1 MAHMAHSGTTLIL
14 IMAIAVLAPLLAYG
28 VSRWLPV
35 PLVIFEILLGIL
47 VGPDILGWAHSDQV
61 IDVLSELGLAMLIFL
76 AGYEIQFSQVK
87 GDTLKRSVWAWLA
100 ALVLGL
106 GIGLL
111 LSGGGFDKG
120 VYIGTALTSTALGTI
135 LPVLRDAGDTQSRF
149 GSVMMA
155 MGAVGEFGPII
166 AMALLLSG
174 RAPGR
179 SAALLIAFAVLTAA
193 AVFWAMRP
201 KPPWFSRVIART
213 LHSSGQF
220 AVRLVVLMLVAFLA
234 LAEVLGLDVL
244 LGAFA
249 AGLITRLVLH
259 GAAPESS
266 EVVLSKVE
274 AMGFGFLVPLFF
286 VVTGIEFDLKALLE
300 GGRVLL
306 LLPVFLL
313 LFLVVRGLPLWLLAP
328 GTSVGGTGRRWC
340 CSVPR
345 RCRWWWRSPP
355 SACRTASSGR
365 GRRRR
370 WWGPEWSPYWCFR
383 CWGCGCGR
391 GPRRPGPWR
400 AAPGRPVGR
409 GCGSARRRRG
419 EHRVQVAQQD
429 GLQLGDVRG
438 AFGALAGQDQFERG
452 LDDAEDHVGDV
463 GELGGSGDPAAAGVQ
478 ARSTASTRVS
488 IPACSSSCSWAMP
501 GMPEPC
507 MSARKA
513 GFSQLK
519 ATTGSRTASSSSGSG
534 RSRFSGRKA
543 WPCASWARWS
553 SWPPSST
560 AMASLFGKNW

>member
-328 GTSVGGTGRRWC
+328 RDLGRRD
-340 CSVPR
+340 
-345 RCRWWWRSPP
+345 RSALVLFG
-355 SACRTASSGR
+355 STAL
-365 GRRRR
+365 
-370 WWGPEWSPYWCFR
+370 PL
-383 CWGCGCGR
+383 
-391 GPRRPGPWR
+391 
-400 AAPGRPVGR
+400 V
-409 GCGSARRRRG
+409 
-419 EHRVQVAQQD
+419 VAITTLGVQD
-429 GLQLGDVRG
+429 GKLGSGEAAALVG
-438 AFGALAGQDQFERG
+438 AGMVSVLVFPLLGLRLRSRAPEAGSV
-452 LDDAEDHVGDV
+452 A
-463 GELGGSGDPAAAGVQ
+463 GGSGAAGGSGV
-478 ARSTASTRVS
+478 RVS
-488 IPACSSSCSWAMP
+488 
-501 GMPEPC
+501 EEE
-507 MSARKA
+507 
-513 GFSQLK
+513 
-519 ATTGSRTASSSSGSG
+519 
-534 RSRFSGRKA
+534 A
-543 WPCASWARWS
+543 W
-553 SWPPSST
+553 
-560 AMASLFGKNW
+560 